1 MVTCGAGKWGG
12 RWKKR
17 SSRCWEAA
25 TGPVADDGG
34 LGRVEGGHK
43 VWFEIKSWN
52 QKDSESFESIWRKT
66 EAAGLRLSARA
77 SN

>member
-1 MVTCGAGKWGG
+1 M
-12 RWKKR
+12 
-17 SSRCWEAA
+17 
-25 TGPVADDGG
+25 
-34 LGRVEGGHK
+34 EGGHK

-52 QKDSESFESIWRKT
+52 QKDNESFESIWRKT